1 MLPVGHELRHTLIMN
16 TAAITVITNA
26 HRICLMI
33 MSVCVV
39 RDSLVVAVR
48 LLLIPVSPGP
58 AKMELTVAKSLAM
71 TTSAPAL
78 KILTY
83 VPLRKLALN

>member
-1 MLPVGHELRHTLIMN
+1 
-16 TAAITVITNA
+16 
-26 HRICLMI
+26 MI

-83 VPLRKLALN
+83 ALLRKLALN

>member
-1 MLPVGHELRHTLIMN
+1 
-16 TAAITVITNA
+16 
-26 HRICLMI
+26 MI

-58 AKMELTVAKSLAM
+58 AKMKLTVAKSLAM

-83 VPLRKLALN
+83 ALLRKLALN